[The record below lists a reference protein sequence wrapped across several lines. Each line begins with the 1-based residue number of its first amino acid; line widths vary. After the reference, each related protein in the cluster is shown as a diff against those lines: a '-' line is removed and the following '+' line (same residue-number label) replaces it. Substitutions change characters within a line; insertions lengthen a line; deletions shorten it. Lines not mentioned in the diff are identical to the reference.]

1 MSILRFLYQ
10 SLCAFLQI
18 KYCKHIEQNFDS
30 AAGVMTQGLDS
41 RVLGGSKTSAWGFTM
56 APHRLRI
63 LVPICSQCIKGKQK
77 SDISKGH
84 NSVTNL
90 RTMTGYSLNLDLV
103 NINVNINSHTKFG
116 KILSMSSCNIERKQK
131 SDIN

>member
-1 MSILRFLYQ
+1 
-10 SLCAFLQI
+10 
-18 KYCKHIEQNFDS
+18 
-30 AAGVMTQGLDS
+30 
-41 RVLGGSKTSAWGFTM
+41 M

-63 LVPICSQCIKGKQK
+63 LVPICSQCIEEKQK

-90 RTMTGYSLNLDLV
+90 RTMTGYNLNLDLV
-103 NINVNINSHTKFG
+103 NINSHTEFG

>member
-1 MSILRFLYQ
+1 M
-10 SLCAFLQI
+10 
-18 KYCKHIEQNFDS
+18 
-30 AAGVMTQGLDS
+30 
-41 RVLGGSKTSAWGFTM
+41 LGGSKTSAQGCAM

-63 LVPICSQCIKGKQK
+63 LVPICSQCIEEKQK

-90 RTMTGYSLNLDLV
+90 RTMTGYNLNLDL
-103 NINVNINSHTKFG
+103 VNINSHTKFG

>member
-10 SLCAFLQI
+10 FLCAFLQI
-18 KYCKHIEQNFDS
+18 KYCKHIKQNFDS
-30 AAGVMTQGLDS
+30 VAGVMTQGWDFG
-41 RVLGGSKTSAWGFTM
+41 VLGGSKTSAWGFAM
-56 APHRLRI
+56 APHRLCI
-63 LVPICSQCIKGKQK
+63 LVPICSQCIEGKQK

-90 RTMTGYSLNLDLV
+90 QSMTGYNLSLDLV
-103 NINVNINSHTKFG
+103 NINSHKKFG

-131 SDIN
+131 SNIN

>member
-1 MSILRFLYQ
+1 M
-10 SLCAFLQI
+10 
-18 KYCKHIEQNFDS
+18 
-30 AAGVMTQGLDS
+30 
-41 RVLGGSKTSAWGFTM
+41 LGGSKTSTLGFAM

-63 LVPICSQCIKGKQK
+63 LVPIYSQCIEGKQK

-90 RTMTGYSLNLDLV
+90 RTMTGNNLNLDLV
-103 NINVNINSHTKFG
+103 NINAHTKFC
-116 KILSMSSCNIERKQK
+116 KIISMSSCNFERKQN

>member
-10 SLCAFLQI
+10 FLSTFLQI

-30 AAGVMTQGLDS
+30 VAGVMTQGWDLG
-41 RVLGGSKTSAWGFTM
+41 VLGGSKTSAWGFAM
-56 APHRLRI
+56 APHRLCI
-63 LVPICSQCIKGKQK
+63 LVPICSQCIKGKQQ

-90 RTMTGYSLNLDLV
+90 RTMTGYNLNLDLF
-103 NINVNINSHTKFG
+103 NINSHKKFG

-131 SDIN
+131 SNIN